1 VEYFAGLDVSLEE
14 TAICI
19 IDDNGL
25 IVREARIASEPE
37 ALVAFFRAS
46 GMAMKRVGLEACSLT
61 AWLHQAL
68 IEAGIA
74 AICIETRQAKAAM
87 GAMPNKTDRNDARGI
102 AQIMRTGWYRAVHV
116 KDPCCRS
123 WRALLTARRMVLN
136 KRRDL
141 ENGIRALL
149 REAGLKVGTPSRR
162 NFAARVIELV
172 ADDPVLAALTRSLL
186 SVIAVITEEIDRL
199 TKRVLDEVRIEP
211 TCRRLMTVQGVGPF
225 TALAFRATIDRPDRF
240 RRSRDVGAHLGLT
253 PRRYQSGETDVQ
265 GRISRCGDELARTA
279 LYEAAHSLLI
289 RSTKWSA
296 LRAWGMNVAKR
307 RGLARVWRSPVS
319 WRSSCTGYGLTAPS
333 SVGPSKPQRRYPL
346 HDKRSSSSRLTRAEP
361 RRSRGDDGRGDLAE
375 CPEPK
380 SSNALKVAGQIGTP
394 RSFSPHHAAA
404 KAPTAK
410 RSE

>member
-1 VEYFAGLDVSLEE
+1 MVERGPVWIGHKHRGEAAVGYFAGLDVSLEE

-19 IDDNGL
+19 VDDAGV
-25 IVREARIASEPE
+25 IVREARAASEPE
-37 ALVAFFRAS
+37 ALIAFFEAS
-46 GMAMKRVGLEACSLT
+46 GMAMERVGLKACSLT
-61 AWLHQAL
+61 AWLHQAFT
-68 IEAGIA
+68 EAGIV
-74 AICIETRQAKAAM
+74 AICIEARQAKAAM

-116 KDPCCRS
+116 KAPSCRT

-136 KRRDL
+136 KRRDV
-141 ENGIRALL
+141 ENGVRALL
-149 REAGLKVGTPSRR
+149 REAGLKVGTPSRK
-162 NFAARVIELV
+162 NFATRVRELV
-172 ADDPVLAALTRSLL
+172 ADDPVLAVLAESLL
-186 SVIAVITEEIDRL
+186 SVIDVMTREVDRL

-289 RSTKWSA
+289 RGTKWSA

-307 RGLARVWRSPVS
+307 RGMARARVAVARKLAVI
-319 WRSSCTGYGLTAPS
+319 
-333 SVGPSKPQRRYPL
+333 L
-346 HDKRSSSSRLTRAEP
+346 HRIWA
-361 RRSRGDDGRGDLAE
+361 DGNEFRWG
-375 CPEPK
+375 K
-380 SSNALKVAGQIGTP
+380 Q
-394 RSFSPHHAAA
+394 AAA
-404 KAPTAK
+404 SVTP
-410 RSE
+410 

>member
-1 VEYFAGLDVSLEE
+1 MEYFAGLDVSLEE

-123 WRALLTARRMVLN
+123 WMLTARRMVLN

-307 RGLARVWRSPVS
+307 RGLARARVAVARKLAVILHRIWADGTEFR
-319 WRSSCTGYGLTAPS
+319 WTKQTAA
-333 SVGPSKPQRRYPL
+333 SVP
-346 HDKRSSSSRLTRAEP
+346 
-361 RRSRGDDGRGDLAE
+361 
-375 CPEPK
+375 
-380 SSNALKVAGQIGTP
+380 
-394 RSFSPHHAAA
+394 AA
-404 KAPTAK
+404 
-410 RSE
+410 